1 MAATILSRFDLTG
14 RVAIVT
20 GAGRGIGA
28 GVAVALAEAGA
39 DVVITART
47 SEQLERTASAVR
59 AHGRRAVALTGDV
72 LDADVR
78 QGIVGSA
85 LSELG
90 RLDVLVNNVGGWP
103 PRAALDT
110 SDKDIER
117 AFRMNVTHTFSL
129 SRMAAPMMAETAG
142 VGSIINISSVAGI
155 EPSAGFSAYGTAKAA
170 LNFLTQELAQDFA
183 PKVRVNAIA
192 CGSIETEALATV
204 LDDKIRAA
212 MIARTPLARIGA
224 VEDIAACALYL
235 ASDASSYVT
244 GQTIGVHG
252 GLVGLNLA
260 MPRADL

>member
-14 RVAIVT
+14 RVGIVT

-28 GVAVALAEAGA
+28 GIAVALAEAGA
-39 DVVITART
+39 DLTITART
-47 SEQLERTASAVR
+47 TEQLERTAAR
-59 AHGRRAVALTGDV
+59 IREHGRRAIVLTADV
-72 LDADVR
+72 LDADAR
-78 QGIVGSA
+78 QSIVETTLA
-85 LSELG
+85 ELG
-90 RLDVLVNNVGGWP
+90 RLDILVNNVGGWP

-129 SRMAAPMMAETAG
+129 SRMAAPKMAESAG
-142 VGSIINISSVAGI
+142 AGSIINISSVAGI

-170 LNFLTQELAQDFA
+170 LNFLTQEMAQDFA
-183 PKVRVNAIA
+183 PKIRVNAIA

-204 LDDKIRAA
+204 LDDTIRAK
-212 MIARTPLARIGA
+212 MIARTPLARIGD
-224 VEDIAACALYL
+224 VEDVAACALYL